1 MILNNNKYIK
11 FMNILFAVGFSTI
24 FSYAQ
29 NFSYETSNENLSYIN
44 KYASSYV
51 DLRIVK
57 EEKDIKP
64 NNLSI
69 EEKALEIARN
79 FAPEKVEEIS
89 TEYINDELGTLT
101 VINVY
106 LDFDKELNDEDYI
119 KASNEANEAINTK
132 NILIKYL

>member
-51 DLRIVK
+51 DLRIDKKVNIQDINSSKTK
-57 EEKDIKP
+57 EELIDSISKEGNTFVTIK
-64 NNLSI
+64 
-69 EEKALEIARN
+69 
-79 FAPEKVEEIS
+79 
-89 TEYINDELGTLT
+89 INEL
-101 VINVY
+101 
-106 LDFDKELNDEDYI
+106 
-119 KASNEANEAINTK
+119 
-132 NILIKYL
+132 